1 MRRDL
6 VAQREH
12 IELLGRTRDPHAR
25 TERGACSDLGVG
37 VERETDLER
46 LAPSLL
52 VEREN
57 GEHEVAHDRLLVI
70 GLHDQEVEVVVDRVR
85 GNDGHL

>member
-1 MRRDL
+1 L
-6 VAQREH
+6 Q
-12 IELLGRTRDPHAR
+12 
-25 TERGACSDLGVG
+25 
-37 VERETDLER
+37 R
-46 LAPSLL
+46 LAAGLL

-70 GLHDQEVEVVVDRVR
+70 GLHDQEVDVVVDRGG